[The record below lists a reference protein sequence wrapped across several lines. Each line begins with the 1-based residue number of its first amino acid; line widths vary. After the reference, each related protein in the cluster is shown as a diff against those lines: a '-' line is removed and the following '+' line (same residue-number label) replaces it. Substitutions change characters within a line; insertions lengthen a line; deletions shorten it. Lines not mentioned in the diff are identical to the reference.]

1 VTVAA
6 PAIERIAPSG
16 DLTSDVLDTRVDDGA
31 CFPIIDATGCTF
43 AYRGAVISVRLI
55 HFGVGFPDDLDFE
68 QVADSEWWLLA
79 LRVPLGSRLE
89 YKLEVTDSFGTTVVE
104 DPLND
109 RHASHPFGANSV
121 CEAAGYAEPRW
132 VVTDPDVP
140 AGRLVEFELESA
152 ALGRTTSASVY
163 LPAGFTLDGD
173 GCYPLL
179 VVHDGSDYIAY
190 ASAATVFDNLIHDGE
205 MPPAVVALVRPFE
218 RLVEYADDPRH
229 AEHLTGELVPALER
243 ELPLVATPAG
253 RCLVGASF
261 GAVASLSAA
270 WRAPGFF
277 GRLLLQSGSFAG
289 AGTGCRRR
297 PEPLWRPVR
306 QFVRAYLDQPAA
318 VAERIFVTCGTYE
331 SLICENRGLVPV
343 LEGTGMT
350 VRFAERLDGHNWA
363 CWRDSLGVALPWL
376 LATDDAS
383 RGLE

>member
-1 VTVAA
+1 MRT
-6 PAIERIAPSG
+6 IERIAPSS
-16 DLTSDVLDTRVDDGA
+16 DLTSDVLDARVDDGGS
-31 CFPIIDATGCTF
+31 FPIVDAAGCTF
-43 AYRGAVISVRLI
+43 AYRGAVISVRLT
-55 HFGVGFPDDLDFE
+55 HFGVGFPEDLDFE
-68 QVADSEWWLLA
+68 QVDDSDWWLLA
-79 LRVPLGSRLE
+79 LDVPHGSRLE

-132 VVTDPDVP
+132 VVSDPDVP

-152 ALGRTTSASVY
+152 ALGRTTTTSVY
-163 LPAGFTLDGD
+163 LPAGFTTDGE
-173 GCYPLL
+173 GRYPLL
-179 VVHDGSDYIAY
+179 VVHDGSDYLAY
-190 ASAATVFDNLIHDGE
+190 ASAATVLDNLIHGGDI
-205 MPPAVVALVRPFE
+205 PPAVVALVRPLE
-218 RLVEYADDPRH
+218 RLTEYADDPCH
-229 AEHLTGELVPALER
+229 AEHLTAELVPALEKD
-243 ELPLVATPAG
+243 LPLVATPAG
-253 RCLVGASF
+253 RCLIGASF

-306 QFVRAYLDQPAA
+306 QFVRAYLAQPAA
-318 VAERIFVTCGTYE
+318 VAERVFVTCGAYE

-343 LEGTGMT
+343 LERTGMA
-350 VRFAERLDGHNWA
+350 VRFAETLDGHNWA

-376 LATDDAS
+376 LTDDGP

>member
-1 VTVAA
+1 M
-6 PAIERIAPSG
+6 
-16 DLTSDVLDTRVDDGA
+16 
-31 CFPIIDATGCTF
+31 
-43 AYRGAVISVRLI
+43 
-55 HFGVGFPDDLDFE
+55 
-68 QVADSEWWLLA
+68 
-79 LRVPLGSRLE
+79 
-89 YKLEVTDSFGTTVVE
+89 VE

-132 VVTDPDVP
+132 VVSDPDVP

-152 ALGRTTSASVY
+152 ALGRTTTTSVY
-163 LPAGFTLDGD
+163 LPAGFTTDGD
-173 GCYPLL
+173 GRYPLL
-179 VVHDGSDYIAY
+179 VVHDGSDYLAY
-190 ASAATVFDNLIHDGE
+190 ASAATVLDNLIHRGDI
-205 MPPAVVALVRPFE
+205 PPAVVALVRPFE

-229 AEHLTGELVPALER
+229 AEHLTAELVPALEN

-253 RCLVGASF
+253 RCLIGASF

-306 QFVRAYLDQPAA
+306 QFVRAYLDRTGRRRRAGLRHVRHLR
-318 VAERIFVTCGTYE
+318 VADLREPRPRSGARTHGD
-331 SLICENRGLVPV
+331 GGPV
-343 LEGTGMT
+343 
-350 VRFAERLDGHNWA
+350 R
-363 CWRDSLGVALPWL
+363 RDPRRPQLGL
-376 LATDDAS
+376 LARQPRRRPALAAGADDGS